1 MSVRLAYICLV
12 LALCLGVGGAAI
24 PASADEHLDYSKT
37 IIFPWLP
44 NGAMLGTM
52 GPFYG
57 AITVQNLEGSIAYLS
72 VQADGLPP
80 KTRVLPANGSLSMS
94 AQEIGVP
101 APGAAVWVWARKA
114 DDSLARIAAV
124 AKLSAPV
131 PPEVPNLESRTSSAH
146 QVVDGYTG
154 LTEDD
159 VSQVLV
165 LPIVQTNS
173 GWNTKIHVQ
182 YVCCGQAQEEVT
194 FELRA
199 AGGGAPL
206 VTTRKLTLQYVT
218 TVDLTADL
226 GIPAGFVGSAI
237 VRSDGPL
244 LAMAERYK
252 PSTNMLIIN
261 PARRRFDCDT
271 PHHAPLVFNNYFSWN
286 TGISIADVS
295 GATNNVT
302 VTTYRSDGSVAG
314 TTNLVVP
321 ANGMN
326 FVYTPATGGGEG
338 YAGAA
343 IIEGSGHLCAVVDE
357 VKYTGDQP
365 DVGHAMSYTGITFLA
380 LEDGTLALPLAQ
392 KGSPTTGHGDT
403 TGIQLFN
410 PGFEPINVN
419 VKFWDQNGIVAQ
431 VVLDVIPAKQSRTVY
446 AMGLADLPDGF
457 QGSATINVHGGGG
470 MVAAVSNNVNY
481 AAQYDGS
488 ASFSLPRVVN
498 YIY

>member
-1 MSVRLAYICLV
+1 MSVRLAHRC
-12 LALCLGVGGAAI
+12 LALTLCLSLVAGAVDL
-24 PASADEHLDYSKT
+24 ASADEHLPYSKT
-37 IIFPWLP
+37 VIFPWLP

-57 AITVQNLEGSIAYLS
+57 AITVQNLEESIAYLS
-72 VQADGLPP
+72 VQAGALPP
-80 KTRVLPANGSLSMS
+80 KTRVLPANGSLSMR

-131 PPEVPNLESRTSSAH
+131 PPDVPNLESRTSAAH

-173 GWNTKIHVQ
+173 GLNTVIHVQ
-182 YVCCGQAQEEVT
+182 YVCCGQPQEDVI

-199 AGGGAPL
+199 AGGGAPIT
-206 VTTRKLTLQYVT
+206 TTRKLNLSDITS
-218 TVDLTADL
+218 VDLSLDL

-237 VRSDGPL
+237 VRSEGL
-244 LAMAERYK
+244 VLAVAERYK

-271 PHHAPLVFNNYFSWN
+271 PHYAPLVFNNYFNWN
-286 TGISIADVS
+286 TGISIADLS

-302 VTTYRSDGSVAG
+302 VTTY
-314 TTNLVVP
+314 TTGGVVIDTTELTIP
-321 ANGMN
+321 PSGMQ
-326 FVYTPATGGGEG
+326 FVYTPASGTGDGFV
-338 YAGAA
+338 GAA
-343 IIEGSGHLCAVVDE
+343 IITGSQALCATVDE

-365 DVGHAMSYTGITFLA
+365 DVGHAMSYPTTPFAAEAAQA
-380 LEDGTLALPLAQ
+380 LGLPLAQ
-392 KGSPTTGHGDT
+392 KGYLATGHGDT
-403 TGIQLFN
+403 TGIQIFN
-410 PGFEPINVN
+410 PSDEEALITV
-419 VKFWDQNGIVAQ
+419 VAWAQ
-431 VVLDVIPAKQSRTVY
+431 DGTQEWVENYAIPAKESRTVY
-446 AMGLADLPDGF
+446 SMSIDLPEGF
-457 QGSATINVHGGGG
+457 LGAALVPVGGGAG
-470 MVAAVSNNVNY
+470 KVVAVSNNVNY
-481 AAQYDGS
+481 AVQYDGS
-488 ASFSLPRVVN
+488 SSFPLVFTP
-498 YIY
+498 